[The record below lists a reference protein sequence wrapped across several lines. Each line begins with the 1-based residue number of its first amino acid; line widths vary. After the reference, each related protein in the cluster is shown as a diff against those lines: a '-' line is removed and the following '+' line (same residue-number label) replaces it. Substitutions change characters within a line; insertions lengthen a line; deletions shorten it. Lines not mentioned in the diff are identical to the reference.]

1 MLKWQKQSLRWTEYH
16 TYHHY
21 TEPKQLYKHLESFL
35 CECAATSACKRC
47 INVKKTQLGAI
58 GLCGKEDLQWTH
70 QCYTSEHSSHKRA
83 VHHIVHPG
91 CLNLPCVCY
100 TALQLRA
107 CVCVCVCVC
116 MQQSLGQTGLALHPL
131 VTQQCASETCWFL
144 APMPHGTSV
153 HVSRTNWF
161 TTVYMLL
168 Q

>member
-107 CVCVCVCVC
+107 CMCVCVCVYATVP
-116 MQQSLGQTGLALHPL
+116 GANWAGP
-131 VTQQCASETCWFL
+131 ASSG
-144 APMPHGTSV
+144 H
-153 HVSRTNWF
+153 
-161 TTVYMLL
+161 TTVCIRDLL
-168 Q
+168 IPSTHATWYICPCFQD